1 MLHLSITCAGRS
13 WLRMFETVETLR
25 TTDGFSRI
33 PLNNEPNSADLICCS
48 ASKGKRPPK
57 RLMSAVLANHLNEYN
72 ECKRLKWPV
81 PCGTGPQ
88 LAQRSLEVWDAA
100 NAPGRFCQRS
110 RKVFATEAWCSTGIC
125 LESAWNLLGCSN
137 GCTVHCTD
145 ITDNVKEWFGM
156 VHKLHKVLLCPWQSI
171 ASRQHSK
178 AARFL
183 QPAFL
188 PTLPTHAC
196 LLPSFEHHETVRT
209 CAMSPASKR
218 KNSSRWESVPTSTT
232 RDRSFCSKSNSFRW
246 RITVQVHP
254 STAWSCP
261 DPNHTQGAVLKSV
274 QSCTVGAPKYAQ
286 RLKETHPKHLQGLHC
301 CTVGILCEG
310 SERWQ
315 RRVWIA
321 HSGPIVSNPRA
332 SDFLVTP
339 NKRSNSETSLCSLY
353 LRKFGKSMAGTRSRV
368 PMALLKNEII
378 LFSTSY
384 NASKHLYLIIYIYI
398 LSVSISICRI
408 WTAVVFCIFMILHVS
423 VCQGAERALCHHLA
437 HRSSRASSS
446 RARYD
451 TKGAG

>member
-1 MLHLSITCAGRS
+1 MNI
-13 WLRMFETVETLR
+13 M
-25 TTDGFSRI
+25 
-33 PLNNEPNSADLICCS
+33 N
-48 ASKGKRPPK
+48 
-57 RLMSAVLANHLNEYN
+57 ANDSNDPFPVA
-72 ECKRLKWPV
+72 PV
-81 PCGTGPQ
+81 PSWPSAPLKSEMLPTRQ
-88 LAQRSLEVWDAA
+88 VDFANAHARSLPRKPGAA
-100 NAPGRFCQRS
+100 
-110 RKVFATEAWCSTGIC
+110 

-156 VHKLHKVLLCPWQSI
+156 VHKLRKVLLCPWQSI

-353 LRKFGKSMAGTRSRV
+353 LRESLERV
-368 PMALLKNEII
+368 WQGQDPE
-378 LFSTSY
+378 Y
-384 NASKHLYLIIYIYI
+384 RWPCSKMK
-398 LSVSISICRI
+398 LSSFPLA
-408 WTAVVFCIFMILHVS
+408 TMHPNTCI
-423 VCQGAERALCHHLA
+423 
-437 HRSSRASSS
+437 
-446 RARYD
+446 
-451 TKGAG
+451 